1 MKVTFREVRYKNL
14 LATGSVFTTI
24 RLDKNESTLV
34 TGRNGSGK
42 STMLEAI
49 SLALYGKPYREIN
62 KPALVNTINNKN
74 CEAEIDFDI
83 GAKKYTVKRGIKPN
97 LFEIIV
103 DGEPLDQNAASG
115 DQQAYLEDV
124 ILQMSHKTFIKIA
137 VIGNA
142 TYKPFMKF
150 NAAERRAMVDEL
162 LDVGIYTKMA
172 KVLKTR
178 ADTTKQKL
186 RDLETELS
194 IQVSK
199 IDMQKSYIQNL
210 NDDRTAK
217 IEANR
222 EKIDT
227 SLAAID
233 EATAELDTLTAS
245 RDKLTA
251 TITNADALN
260 VAFDQLRELRQ
271 KLNSNSSAL
280 STEIAFFQ
288 DHDDC
293 PTCKQSITEEFK
305 TEAIGTKST
314 KLADTST
321 ALEKLLAKMTTIKAK
336 IDAIAETNREISKID
351 SSIREVN
358 SNVRTEQQYVAKLQ
372 KDIASE
378 EAAPTVDIDAEK
390 IKLKGLAKEAIAL
403 TKSKDEEQKQ
413 KHLYDLAAIM
423 LKDTGIKSKV
433 IQQYLPVINTL
444 INEFLQELDFFV
456 GFEFDE
462 QFTETIRSRG
472 RDLFAYESFSEGEK
486 KKIDTA
492 ILFTWVTLGRLKN
505 TVSTN
510 LLIFDETFDI
520 ALDHE
525 SVCAVVSILD
535 DIAKEDAN
543 IFVISHHPEAFYDSF
558 ERHLKFEKVN
568 NYSVMV

>member
-14 LATGSVFTTI
+14 LATGNEFTVV
-24 RLDKNESTLV
+24 RLDKSETTLV

-49 SLALYGKPYREIN
+49 SLALYGKPYREVN

-83 GAKKYTVKRGIKPN
+83 GAKKYTVRRGIKPN

-103 DGEPLDQNAASG
+103 DGEVLDQNAAAG

-210 NDDRTAK
+210 NDDRSAK

-227 SLAAID
+227 SLASI
-233 EATAELDTLTAS
+233 EASTKELDTLSES
-245 RDKLTA
+245 RNVLAETVA
-251 TITNADALN
+251 NSDALN
-260 VAFDQLRELRQ
+260 EQFDQLRQLRQ
-271 KLNSNSSAL
+271 KLNSNTSAL
-280 STEIAFFQ
+280 GTEIAFFEE
-288 DHDDC
+288 HDDC
-293 PTCKQSITEEFK
+293 PTCKQAITEEFK
-305 TEAIGTKST
+305 ADAVST
-314 KLADTST
+314 KTAKLDETTT
-321 ALEKLLAKMTTIKAK
+321 ALEKLLARMTSIKEK
-336 IDAIAETNREISKID
+336 IDAIAATNREIRD
-351 SSIREVN
+351 LDTQIRDIN
-358 SNVRTEQQYVAKLQ
+358 SNVRTEQQYVSKLQ

-378 EAAPTVDIDAEK
+378 EAAPTVDIDGEK
-390 IKLKGLAKEAIAL
+390 AKLKVLAKEAIVL

-413 KHLYDLAAIM
+413 KHYFDMIALM

-444 INEFLQELDFFV
+444 INEYLQELDFFV

-462 QFTETIRSRG
+462 SFAETIRSRG

-492 ILFTWVTLGRLKN
+492 ILFTWVILGRLKN

-525 SVCAVVSILD
+525 SVVAVVSILD
-535 DIAKEDAN
+535 DIAKDGAN
-543 IFVISHHPEAFYDSF
+543 IFVISHHPEAFYDKF
-558 ERHLKFEKVN
+558 HTHVKFEKLN
-568 NYSVMV
+568 NYSVLV